1 MYYDYYKA
9 YQLKEEDYTVK
20 QLIMAAM
27 FRSNVPRLISLKQAF
42 PLIYKE
48 WRARMQS
55 PDGFITE
62 QERTT
67 YGDPGEPE

>member
-9 YQLKEEDYTVK
+9 YRLKEEDYTVK
-20 QLIMAAM
+20 QLIMTAM
-27 FRSNVPRLISLKQAF
+27 FRSNIPRLISLKQAF

-55 PDGFITE
+55 PNCFITE
-62 QERTT
+62 RERTI
-67 YGDPGEPE
+67 YGVSGEEE

>member
-9 YQLKEEDYTVK
+9 YQLKEEGYTVK

-27 FRSNVPRLISLKQAF
+27 FCSNIPRLISLKQAF

-55 PDGFITE
+55 SDCFITE
-62 QERTT
+62 QERTI
-67 YGDPGEPE
+67 YGDSGEPE